1 MSLSITEDIKSVSDL
16 KKKTNEIFKQLHQT
30 GRPIIVTVN
39 GKPDAVLLDVEVF
52 EKKLQSLN
60 LAALLAQAETE
71 VKEKRTRPARDF
83 LKEFKGNA
91 KVSR

>member
-1 MSLSITEDIKSVSDL
+1 
-16 KKKTNEIFKQLHQT
+16 
-30 GRPIIVTVN
+30 
-39 GKPDAVLLDVEVF
+39 
-52 EKKLQSLN
+52 LN